1 MHGWITMKN
10 EFLELMDQ
18 VLKEGLAVIDTLD
31 EDDLEE
37 E

>member
-1 MHGWITMKN
+1 MSN
-10 EFLELMDQ
+10 VFLDLMDQ
-18 VLKEGLAVIDTLD
+18 ILEEGLAVIDALD

>member
-1 MHGWITMKN
+1 MEMTMSN
-10 EFLELMDQ
+10 IFLDLMDQ
-18 VLKEGLAVIDTLD
+18 ILEEGLAVIDALD

>member
-1 MHGWITMKN
+1 MSNI
-10 EFLELMDQ
+10 FLDLMDQ
-18 VLKEGLAVIDTLD
+18 ILEEGLAVIDALD

>member
-1 MHGWITMKN
+1 MKN